1 VKQAVSGMLWLI
13 TPALQSLRY
22 LRRVT
27 GKCTWINLVAD
38 LIRVNHWLPIRFSNF
53 TFTVLPASFP
63 IARRISSLTGSMCL
77 PSPMAMNEL
86 WKGCPSIVPVTLTKP
101 RVPKKLD

>member
-1 VKQAVSGMLWLI
+1 
-13 TPALQSLRY
+13 
-22 LRRVT
+22 
-27 GKCTWINLVAD
+27 
-38 LIRVNHWLPIRFSNF
+38 
-53 TFTVLPASFP
+53 
-63 IARRISSLTGSMCL
+63 LTGSMCL